1 MRSKR
6 VKAALGMW
14 MALLL
19 MMGGC
24 LAGAF
29 AEEAGAAEEAAP
41 AEAFDPLPLEGAAPY
56 PPVDSAL
63 SADGYAYDDGTL
75 SVRVVPDMA
84 HDTKIY
90 YVYVKITDASQLRTA
105 TAGAPKSQVQ
115 AKATS
120 MALRNNAV
128 LAINGDFYCGH
139 TSGIVYRQ
147 GQLVRHVPAYT
158 RDGLILDE
166 NGDLHI
172 LPAVS
177 AKDIEAFQAEHEIRD
192 AFCFGPGLIIDGERA
207 VFNYRDKTSCGYPT
221 RAQRMIFCQTGPLEY
236 LFFATEGPEQDQPG
250 LTVPEC
256 VELLEALGT
265 VKQAYNL
272 DGGNSTSIVLGGE
285 KLNAQG
291 YKIRDIGDIIYFA
304 TLVKP

>member
-1 MRSKR
+1 MKR
-6 VKAALGMW
+6 LVT
-14 MALLL
+14 ALLL
-19 MMGGC
+19 LLL
-24 LAGAF
+24 LAGSVS
-29 AEEAGAAEEAAP
+29 AGAEA
-41 AEAFDPLPLEGAAPY
+41 LPLEGPAPY
-56 PPVDSAL
+56 PPVVSAIA
-63 SADGYAYDDGTL
+63 ADGLGYDDGTMT
-75 SVRVVPDMA
+75 VRIVPDVAM
-84 HDTKIY
+84 DTKIY
-90 YVYVKITDASQLRTA
+90 YVYVTITDPTQLRTA
-105 TAGAPKSQVQ
+105 TAGAPRSKVQ
-115 AKATS
+115 AKAS
-120 MALRNNAV
+120 SIARHNNAV

-147 GQLVRHVPAYT
+147 GQLVRNVSAYT
-158 RDGLILDE
+158 RDGLIIDE

-172 LPAVS
+172 LPSIS
-177 AKDIEAFQAEHEIRD
+177 AKDLEAFQETHEVRE
-192 AFCFGPGLIIDGERA
+192 AFCFGPGLIIDGVKAEFDYTR
-207 VFNYRDKTSCGYPT
+207 KTSCGYPT

-236 LFFATEGPEQDQPG
+236 LFLATEGPEQDQPG

-272 DGGNSTSIVLGGE
+272 DGGNSTSIVLNGE